1 MKSSK
6 HSLYFAKLIFLPS
19 TQEYFWWVTER
30 TMFWKRIKHF
40 LTWKT
45 RDAKKK
51 KSPIIPKKKHLH
63 EVIWKKSLPLRRSG
77 TLLGFWIKLWK
88 HRVFTWDLS
97 FPCANS
103 TNHSGWIRVLCNNI
117 ASLCSPPGF
126 WWSFDRYSEQT
137 PYGLGMKKTTGLN
150 TSWMTNLKIWR
161 SFPGHFCFSKILLV
175 SFEFGGQI
183 SNSKVIRPLRL
194 PMKLWRE
201 K

>member
-1 MKSSK
+1 MLINETGWFKRRK
-6 HSLYFAKLIFLPS
+6 MLKNDEKQQAFFVLCQVDIFAKYPRVLLVS
-19 TQEYFWWVTER
+19 D
-30 TMFWKRIKHF
+30 WKDDVLEKNQ
-40 LTWKT
+40 TWLGKLEM
-45 RDAKKK
+45 RKKK
-51 KSPIIPKKKHLH
+51 KKVPSFPKKHLH

-137 PYGLGMKKTTGLN
+137 PYGLGMKKQ
-150 TSWMTNLKIWR
+150 
-161 SFPGHFCFSKILLV
+161 LV
-175 SFEFGGQI
+175 WIQVEWPTWKSGEVFQATFVSQRY
-183 SNSKVIRPLRL
+183 S
-194 PMKLWRE
+194 
-201 K
+201 

>member
-1 MKSSK
+1 MMKSSK

-30 TMFWKRIKHF
+30 TMFWKRIK
-40 LTWKT
+40 LDLENS
-45 RDAKKK
+45 RCEKKK
-51 KSPIIPKKKHLH
+51 KKVPSFPKKHLH

-137 PYGLGMKKTTGLN
+137 PYGLGMKKQ
-150 TSWMTNLKIWR
+150 
-161 SFPGHFCFSKILLV
+161 LV
-175 SFEFGGQI
+175 WIQVEWPTWKSGEVFQATFVSQRY
-183 SNSKVIRPLRL
+183 S
-194 PMKLWRE
+194 
-201 K
+201 